1 MKKSLIA
8 TTLFISILTACISV
22 PKEQYTIRQRDKNRI
37 VTNSCGCDTNLPT
50 APELNISENK
60 LDGNGFS
67 LMTWNIMKN
76 SKTEWKKDFRKLS
89 MNQDLLF
96 IQEAD
101 LTENLAEILR
111 NGQYHW
117 DLSVAFKCRGSE
129 IGVLTASKVKP
140 FFLCTFR
147 SKEPLTFIPK
157 TIVVTLYALSGTDQS
172 LAAVNLHLI
181 NFSLS
186 TSEYRSQ
193 LHQLEAFLSKH
204 EGPIIVAGDFNS
216 WKNKRM
222 EVVNGFVENLKLNGV
237 TFKINN
243 RATFFGHNV
252 DFVFYRG
259 LEPITA
265 VTPGV
270 KSSDHNPMLVTFKL
284 KKLKGPNIE

>member
-1 MKKSLIA
+1 MKKLPIA
-8 TTLFISILTACISV
+8 ATIFVFILTACISI
-22 PKEQYTIRQRDKNRI
+22 PKEQYTIRQRDKDRI
-37 VTNSCGCDTNLPT
+37 VTNSCGCDANLPT
-50 APELNISENK
+50 APELDISENK

-67 LMTWNIMKN
+67 LLTWNVMKN
-76 SKTEWKKDFRKLS
+76 SKNGWEKDFLRLS
-89 MNQDLLF
+89 WNQDLMF

-101 LTENLAEILR
+101 LTEKLAEILR

-117 DLSVAFKCRGSE
+117 DLSVAFKYRGSE

-140 FFLCTFR
+140 YFLCTLS

-193 LHQLEAFLSKH
+193 LHQLETFLSKH

-237 TFKINN
+237 TFKVNN

-259 LEPITA
+259 LEPVTA
-265 VTPGV
+265 TTPGV

-284 KKLKGPNIE
+284 KN